1 MFVCLESL
9 VNSEKIGSVQ
19 RLGAAFSGVPS
30 LVPSRVKAKV
40 EPESLV
46 GHRGAGEQ
54 PLELPRWNPALSLFF
69 SLALML
75 IRS

>member
-40 EPESLV
+40 EPESLW
-46 GHRGAGEQ
+46 GSGGGGGTAPGA
-54 PLELPRWNPALSLFF
+54 PALEPSTKSLFF
-69 SLALML
+69 FGINAY
-75 IRS
+75 